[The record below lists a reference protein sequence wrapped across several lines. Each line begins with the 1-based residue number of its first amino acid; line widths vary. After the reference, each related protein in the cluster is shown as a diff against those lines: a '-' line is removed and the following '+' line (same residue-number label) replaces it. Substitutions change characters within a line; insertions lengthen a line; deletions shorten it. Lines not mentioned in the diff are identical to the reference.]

1 MEAGV
6 LVGGVLVPDVLH
18 LAALLVPALA
28 EYVHPNPLLKPPN
41 VFIPGRRQMLVTMIR
56 PMIIECPHL
65 PLCAEQWE
73 TNQTIGA
80 VTVAL
85 CSLKYG

>member
-28 EYVHPNPLLKPPN
+28 EYVHTDPLLQPPN
-41 VFIPGRRQMLVTMIR
+41 VFIPGRRKVWWGNMTR
-56 PMIIECPHL
+56 CPHL
-65 PLCAEQWE
+65 PLCAEQCE